1 MNYVYFYPILLV
13 FFALVVFLIFKM
25 EELKKK
31 HTLDI
36 EKLLLVIDELLL
48 VQNKQKESIILSEK
62 SENKL
67 QTSRII
73 IDKKILDLQNELI
86 TKLSDH
92 KLID

>member
-1 MNYVYFYPILLV
+1 
-13 FFALVVFLIFKM
+13 M